1 MAYIYETHLH
11 TSEASKCGKTAG
23 KDYIDFMIHRG
34 YAGMIVTD
42 HFFNGNTCI
51 DQSIPWKKRVDLY
64 CSGFEHAKKAAE
76 GKDFTVLF
84 GVEFRFE
91 GDEYLIYG
99 ISPKWLKNHEEIM
112 KMNRKEVYELVHT
125 ANAIMV
131 QAHPYRERHYI
142 STIHL
147 MPEIS
152 DGIEIVNAG
161 NEPYMNAL
169 AIDYAKQLDVPV
181 CAGSDIHIL
190 NEKPMAGMAF
200 DHKIETIEQFVDA
213 FMARKGT
220 PVILSQDRVVPVDEV
235 EELQVITR
243 LPSLPVVYDA
253 C

>member
-11 TSEASKCGKTAG
+11 TCEASKCGKTEG
-23 KDYIDFMIHRG
+23 KDYIDFMIRRG

-51 DQSIPWKKRVDLY
+51 DQTIPWRERVDLY
-64 CSGFEHAKKAAE
+64 CSGYEHARKAAE

-84 GVEFRFE
+84 GVEFRFDM
-91 GDEYLIYG
+91 DEYLIYG
-99 ISPKWLKNHEEIM
+99 ITPEWLKDHEEIM
-112 KMNRKEVYELVHT
+112 DMNRKEVYELVHS
-125 ANAIMV
+125 ADAIMV

-142 STIHL
+142 DVIHL

-152 DGIEIVNAG
+152 DGIEIVNSG
-161 NEPYMNAL
+161 NEPFMNAL
-169 AIDYAKQLDVPV
+169 AIPYAEKLGVPV
-181 CAGSDIHIL
+181 SAGSDIHVI

-200 DHKIETIEQFVDA
+200 DHKIETIGQFVED

-220 PVILSQDRVVPVDEV
+220 PVILDGNRVIPVDEV
-235 EELQVITR
+235 EELKVITR
-243 LPSLPVVYDA
+243 QPSLPVVFDR